1 MTWTALIWIY
11 LWLAGMAGGAYLAA
25 FAVNRYSGGKH
36 DSLLRLST
44 YLAIPLVVLGVLLL
58 IFELGNPIR
67 FWHLFTQ
74 FKVISPM
81 SMGTWILMAWVIIA
95 MIMIV
100 SWWLQNRVSEEVA
113 ASLAALRGP
122 LSIVSAVL
130 AAALITYTGVL
141 LAVSSQPLW
150 SNTVLLPTLFVIS
163 AVSTGVA
170 ILVLAALA
178 LNAIAGGSMA
188 GLKLAL
194 NYIFGSTEWKTPKE
208 IVLQLAETDAI
219 IIVLEIMAMVGYIIW
234 LITSTSGS
242 DALAVLISG
251 SMAAP
256 FWVGVVLLALLIP
269 FALDLTIRG
278 KAIEAKG
285 VLMTLTTSSLCV
297 IVGGLILRWV
307 ITSGGQL

>member
-25 FAVNRYSGGKH
+25 FAVNRFTGGKN

-74 FKVISPM
+74 FDVVSPM

-188 GLKLAL
+188 GLKPAL

-208 IVLQLAETDAI
+208 MVLQLAETDAI

-234 LITSTSGS
+234 LVTSTSGS

-256 FWVGVVLLALLIP
+256 FWVGVILLALLIP

-278 KAIEAKG
+278 KAIEVKG

>member
-11 LWLAGMAGGAYLAA
+11 LWMAGMAGGAYLAG
-25 FAVNRYSGGKH
+25 FAVNRFTGGRN

-44 YLAIPLVVLGVLLL
+44 YLAIPLVVVGVLLL

-74 FKVISPM
+74 FDVTSPM
-81 SMGTWILMAWVIIA
+81 SMGTWILMAWVIVA

-100 SWWLQNRVSEEVA
+100 SWWLQNRVSQEA
-113 ASLAALRGP
+113 ADSLAGLRGP

-141 LAVSSQPLW
+141 LAVSSQSLW
-150 SNTVLLPTLFVIS
+150 SGTVLLPTLFVIS

-170 ILVLAALA
+170 VLILAALA
-178 LNAIAGGSMA
+178 LNAIAEGNMA
-188 GLKLAL
+188 GLKGAL
-194 NYIFGSTEWKTPKE
+194 NFIFGSAEWKTSKE
-208 IVLQLAETDAI
+208 MVLKLAETDAI
-219 IIVLEIMAMVGYIIW
+219 IIVLEIIAMVGFVIW
-234 LITSTSGS
+234 LVTSTSGS

-269 FALDLTIRG
+269 FGLDLTIRG

-285 VLMTLTTSSLCV
+285 VLMTITTSSLCV
-297 IVGGLILRWV
+297 IIGGLILRWV